1 MVCKLVFFSLIPH
14 LKLPLATKIL
24 HFFSC
29 HPHMSDFVSITLP
42 ARMRRKNDFRIS
54 KKSDNKWMLNYRQ
67 DSDEFHGLFV
77 SSFGGCV
84 ISSNRLK
91 TRWAAYFLLCLF
103 FFSISISKNTI
114 RRHRTLYNT
123 HINIYTYKIC
133 WMYKKEYS
141 CTLMHIAIWLF
152 QSWLSYH
159 SEISN
164 AEEMQTMHTM
174 FIHSWHT
181 HKRIARHEHTIFM
194 CNRTLSL
201 LSLSA
206 ALSFHWTT
214 TTLKPPLPAWSFFSS
229 SSLPQNYIA

>member
-1 MVCKLVFFSLIPH
+1 
-14 LKLPLATKIL
+14 
-24 HFFSC
+24 
-29 HPHMSDFVSITLP
+29 
-42 ARMRRKNDFRIS
+42 
-54 KKSDNKWMLNYRQ
+54 MLNYRQ

-214 TTLKPPLPAWSFFSS
+214 TTLKPPLPAWSFFFFFFSAT
-229 SSLPQNYIA
+229 QNYIA